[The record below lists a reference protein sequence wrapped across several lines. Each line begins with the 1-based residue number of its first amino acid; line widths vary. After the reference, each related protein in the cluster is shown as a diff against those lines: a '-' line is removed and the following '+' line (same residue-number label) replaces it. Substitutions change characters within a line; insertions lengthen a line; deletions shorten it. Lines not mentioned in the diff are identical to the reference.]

1 MRSGGEAATADYL
14 PFFAG
19 GGVTLSEGAG
29 SQVNLPAMISERAIS
44 ELPMR
49 APVSIMGR
57 WPALSWRTRLET
69 TLTKIC

>member
-19 GGVTLSEGAG
+19 GGVDLSEGAG

-44 ELPMR
+44 E
-49 APVSIMGR
+49 
-57 WPALSWRTRLET
+57 
-69 TLTKIC
+69 